1 MNKNNENLPHPLAFA
16 KRYVLPLRYVVVYN
30 FAIFWKNDQL
40 EKELWQITNHL
51 KKEHVK
57 KKPVE

>member
-1 MNKNNENLPHPLAFA
+1 MKQNEKKLPHPSPFA

-40 EKELWQITNHL
+40 EKELWQITNHQ
-51 KKEHVK
+51 KKELDK
-57 KKPVE
+57 KKPVA